1 LVGKKVEYLLFLK
14 RDRIAR
20 RCGSAGVNVHYIQRG
35 SVSGSSISKNIGSD
49 SLFNMPNFA
58 KKIYKRFILFSKT
71 KIVKNLSVMF
81 FSME

>member
-49 SLFNMPNFA
+49 SLFN
-58 KKIYKRFILFSKT
+58 KRFILFSKT